1 MSRNYVRIIFK
12 IVIFL
17 FILQL
22 LRIGIKSVCFL
33 VVDRTYYSDRIASLF
48 AMVLLSA
55 LILLVAKFR
64 RIDLSIFPK
73 HFGAGYIIFTVIAF
87 ALFVSTPILTKNNST
102 SEIVLLIYSA
112 IVTPVFEEL
121 IFRGF
126 VWNKLN
132 TLFKKEWIT
141 YVMSTL
147 LFAVWHFGY
156 IDTIAFHVETG
167 LANAIIWKVITGF
180 CFGIVLGALRLKTK
194 NCYSTMLLHGV
205 LNIFGR

>member
-22 LRIGIKSVCFL
+22 LRIGIKSACFL
-33 VVDRTYYSDRIASLF
+33 VVDRTHYSDRIASLF

-73 HFGAGYIIFTVIAF
+73 HFGAGYIIFTIITF
-87 ALFVSTPILTKNNST
+87 ALFISTPILTKNNST
-102 SEIVLLIYSA
+102 STIVLLIYSA

-132 TLFKKEWIT
+132 TLFKKEWFT

-147 LFAVWHFGY
+147 LFAIWHLGY
-156 IDTIAFHVETG
+156 IDTIAFHVEAG
-167 LANAIIWKVITGF
+167 LSNAIIWKVITGL
-180 CFGIVLGALRLKTK
+180 CFGIVLGALRFKTK

-205 LNIFGR
+205 LNVFGR

>member
-1 MSRNYVRIIFK
+1 MSRNYIRIVFK
-12 IVIFL
+12 IVSFL
-17 FILQL
+17 FVLQL
-22 LRIGIKSVCFL
+22 LRIGIKSACFL

-48 AMVLLSA
+48 AMILLSA

-87 ALFVSTPILTKNNST
+87 ALFISTPILTKNNST

-132 TLFKKEWIT
+132 TLF
-141 YVMSTL
+141 

-167 LANAIIWKVITGF
+167 LANAIIWKVITGL
-180 CFGIVLGALRLKTK
+180 CFGIVLGALRFKTK

>member
-1 MSRNYVRIIFK
+1 
-12 IVIFL
+12 
-17 FILQL
+17 
-22 LRIGIKSVCFL
+22 
-33 VVDRTYYSDRIASLF
+33 
-48 AMVLLSA
+48 MVLLSA

-73 HFGAGYIIFTVIAF
+73 HFGAGYIIFTVITF
-87 ALFVSTPILTKNNST
+87 ALFISTPILTKNNST

-147 LFAVWHFGY
+147 LFAIWHFGY

-167 LANAIIWKVITGF
+167 LANAIIWKVITGL

>member
-1 MSRNYVRIIFK
+1 MSRNCAKIVFK
-12 IVIFL
+12 IVGFL
-17 FILQL
+17 FALQL

-33 VVDRTYYSDRIASLF
+33 AVERTDFSDRVASLI

-55 LILLVAKFR
+55 LILLIARLRK
-64 RIDLSIFPK
+64 IKLSVFPK
-73 HFGAGYIIFTVIAF
+73 HFGTGYIIFTVIA
-87 ALFVSTPILTKNNST
+87 AAMLISTPILTKSNGAT
-102 SEIVLLIYSA
+102 AIVLLIYSA

-126 VWNKLN
+126 VWSELN

-141 YVMSTL
+141 YIVSTL
-147 LFAVWHFGY
+147 LFAAWHLGY
-156 IDTIAFHVETG
+156 IDTIAFRVETG
-167 LANAIIWKVITGF
+167 LTNAIIWKVITGL

-194 NCYSTMLLHGV
+194 NSYSTMLLHGI

>member
-22 LRIGIKSVCFL
+22 LRIGIKSACFL
-33 VVDRTYYSDRIASLF
+33 VVDRTHYSDRIASLF

-73 HFGAGYIIFTVIAF
+73 HFGAGYIIFTIITF
-87 ALFVSTPILTKNNST
+87 ALFISTPILTKNNST
-102 SEIVLLIYSA
+102 STIVLLIYSA

-141 YVMSTL
+141 YDSI
-147 LFAVWHFGY
+147 GQPC
-156 IDTIAFHVETG
+156 FHMKSNRV
-167 LANAIIWKVITGF
+167 
-180 CFGIVLGALRLKTK
+180 
-194 NCYSTMLLHGV
+194 
-205 LNIFGR
+205 NIPEVPNGKQQC